1 MTCSQCDHSS
11 LLSLCR
17 HEAVHVVVLQCDDI
31 HKGDNC
37 AGTVG
42 ASAVCGPARAREE
55 VHLSFGTEAVI
66 CCCCCYLDNA
76 KYFPL
81 EL

>member
-1 MTCSQCDHSS
+1 M
-11 LLSLCR
+11 
-17 HEAVHVVVLQCDDI
+17 LQCDDV

-42 ASAVCGPARAREE
+42 ASAACGPARAGEE
-55 VHLSFGTEAVI
+55 VHLSFSTVT
-66 CCCCCYLDNA
+66 CCCLDNA

-81 EL
+81 ELRSHQCSRSYIFAVVHIFTLTPLA